1 MPNMDYSVIFTAG
14 YDDDVESL
22 TRGIKSDVLLG
33 TCQGDFYQVNFL
45 TLARIGG
52 EFDSDKSCFVEENLV
67 ILHEITKDRILH
79 CVEAL
84 HQWGFAQHW
93 KPLSQQQLERYF
105 YPKEDW
111 VVFTVTA
118 PDTP

>member
-1 MPNMDYSVIFTAG
+1 MDYSVIFTSG

-22 TRGIKSDVLLG
+22 TRGIKSDVLIG
-33 TCQGDFYQVNFL
+33 ISQGNFYQVNFL

-52 EFDSDKSCFVEENLV
+52 EFAADKSCFIEENLV

-79 CVEAL
+79 CVQDL
-84 HQWGFAQHW
+84 HTWGFEQHW
-93 KPLSQQQLERYF
+93 KPLPQQQLEKYF

-118 PDTP
+118 LDAH